1 MLRECHIYHEEL
13 KSCESFKGRFN
24 QFYIGGR
31 TADCAQWRED
41 HEDCKVGGSR
51 QTQLEITFH
60 LFQ

>member
-31 TADCAQWRED
+31 TADCAQWRDD
-41 HEDCKVGGSR
+41 HEDCKVV
-51 QTQLEITFH
+51 
-60 LFQ
+60 LFVGK